1 MVEVEAPNRIA
12 KIDSLHYA
20 DASAREKLVEHV
32 FLGDLLRALWLR
44 KVTDVA
50 VLRPEVDSGGY
61 DLALEHA
68 GQIRHVQLKSSHQH
82 AKRASITAN
91 IRLLDRSSAC
101 ILWIYF
107 DADTLQLGPFLWFGG
122 APGEKIPALGEKL
135 ATHTKHNAQGK
146 RGVRPG
152 HRVIPKSCFTK
163 LDTIDEVVQRLFGLE
178 SS

>member
-1 MVEVEAPNRIA
+1 MAEIEDQDRIA
-12 KIDSLHYA
+12 GIDPLHYA

-44 KVTDVA
+44 KVADVA

-61 DLALEHA
+61 DLVLEHG

-91 IRLLDRSSAC
+91 IRLLDRLSAC

-122 APGEKIPALGEKL
+122 APGEKIPTLGEKV
-135 ATHTKHNAQGK
+135 ATHTKHNAQGEK
-146 RGVRPG
+146 SVRPG
-152 HRVIPKSCFTK
+152 HRIIPKGSFTR
-163 LDTIDEVVQRLFGLE
+163 LDTIDEVVQRLFGFAG
-178 SS
+178 